1 MPKGSGGGLNP
12 GGSNNSAGDSPHEVR
27 GKRRNKSNSRSRM
40 TIKKKKKKKMVEE
53 AVAKKY

>member
-1 MPKGSGGGLNP
+1 MPKGAGGL
-12 GGSNNSAGDSPHEVR
+12 GGENSAGDSPHEVR